1 MHMLQSLFY
10 LTTALQVS
18 GATITHLQEQKTTV
32 NYSIW

>member
-10 LTTALQVS
+10 LTIVLHVPS
-18 GATITHLQEQKTTV
+18 VIITHLQEHKNC